1 MLSVQRITVD
11 VRVLFPIFTTNLP
24 NLKLNF
30 PYYFARRIT
39 FRNTRSVSRLVV
51 ILAVISISMGLA
63 VMQIAIGVVHG
74 FEREIRDKIIGF
86 GSHVRVLPVGMQEGQ
101 GALLEVRPG
110 TVERLKSI
118 PGVKSLAVI
127 TNGYGLLQSDET
139 LEGVSLKGME
149 STEDMA
155 FFAKAL
161 REGQVPMH
169 ADSIGLY
176 DILISRKQADKLL
189 LKTGDKARMYFLLDP
204 PRIRPVRIAGIY
216 ETGLAEFDA
225 VTVVCHSAFLRRIY
239 DLEPHE
245 AMMYEISIHDFSRL
259 DEMTQYVREY
269 SDFDQMA
276 YSIREMHPEMFAWL
290 NLQHQNVLFILV
302 LMILIAV
309 INMSSVLLI
318 LILERTRTIGVL
330 KALGAGNKTL
340 RNIFIWNGV
349 FLVVRGVLIGNFMG
363 LGVLYLQE
371 VTGWMKLDQESY
383 FLSEVPVAFVWD
395 QFLLINVGLIVVC
408 AVFLLLPARVI
419 GSIRISESLRFD

>member
-1 MLSVQRITVD
+1 
-11 VRVLFPIFTTNLP
+11 
-24 NLKLNF
+24 LNF

-110 TVERLKSI
+110 TVDRLKSI

-155 FFAKAL
+155 FFAQAL

-169 ADSIGLY
+169 ADSTGLY

-239 DLEPHE
+239 DLEPYE
-245 AMMYEISIHDFSRL
+245 AMMYEISIHDFSHL
-259 DEMTQYVREY
+259 DEMTQYIREY

-290 NLQHQNVLFILV
+290 GLQHQNVMFILV

-408 AVFLLLPARVI
+408 AVFLLLPARLI